1 MSSQNFGSVFRELR
15 DRGGVSMRKLAFSA
29 DMDPAYLSRMENG
42 KSGTP
47 KEETVERLADALC
60 EELTLAEARTVKTLL
75 LKAAGYTPHDPQ
87 SQIDELTTG
96 FRVRLQA
103 LGFSPEKIDS
113 ALSQVALPT
122 IQKILRGE
130 ERLEEVLK
138 GKFSPAEIEAL
149 RQAGE
154 QAIEQGFSTG
164 DSSYAQEM
172 LTAAEY
178 LERHADE
185 FATRV
190 RTTRPPKDRVED
202 HVIRAGRNAEIRVK
216 CPLNREQEQQL
227 RLIGKLI
234 DSITKGQ

>member
-1 MSSQNFGSVFRELR
+1 MRLLA
-15 DRGGVSMRKLAFSA
+15 VSAE
-29 DMDPAYLSRMENG
+29 MDPAYLSRMENG

-60 EELTLAEARTVKTLL
+60 EAKQLPPAEARTVKTLL
-75 LKAAGYTPHDPQ
+75 LRAAGHTPHDPQ

-103 LGFSPEKIDS
+103 LGFSPEKIDL

-130 ERLEEVLK
+130 VRLEEVLI

-190 RTTRPPKDRVED
+190 KTARPLYDQVED
-202 HVIRAGRNAEIRVK
+202 HVIRAGRDAEIHVK
-216 CPLNREQEQQL
+216 CSLNREQEQQL